1 MALVLRLQRMQ
12 LSELQTYNERHGLP
26 KHDKDS
32 PYCTLILNSDV
43 EPYEKK
49 GAREA
54 DYVFQLEK
62 MYFSNGLETGGICT
76 RTLSLMAS
84 FVMTRSFS
92 SFGSGMQ
99 NLGPRQGD
107 SIGRARRLFDRARD
121 KTPPGEA
128 EGMDFRLD
136 VFTNL
141 FECRHESIIRHR
153 KVFHDL
159 VGKQ

>member
-1 MALVLRLQRMQ
+1 MALVLRLQQMQ
-12 LSELQTYNERHGLP
+12 LSELQAYDERHGLP

-43 EPYEKK
+43 VPYEKK
-49 GAREA
+49 NVRET
-54 DYVFQLEK
+54 DYLFQLEK

-84 FVMTRSFS
+84 FVMVRSFS

-99 NLGPRQGD
+99 SLGLRQGD
-107 SIGRARRLFDRARD
+107 AIGRARRLFDRA
-121 KTPPGEA
+121 KEKSPPREA
-128 EGMDFRLD
+128 EGIDLRLD
-136 VFTNL
+136 VFHNL

-159 VGKQ
+159 LGK